1 MRAAAILTTVL
12 AAAVAAPL
20 AAPATEAGAAKPRLK
35 AFESCTG
42 LVGYARRNALRNAR
56 DLVAPRLPPGTGG
69 PEPVAAPVPQQEAA
83 GEDFSR
89 TNVQEAGVDEP
100 DVVKT
105 DGRHLFAIARGALHA
120 VDVRAAGLARVGRL
134 ALPEAAY
141 GHELLLHGGRALVI
155 SRLGAGG
162 FAFPAQVPPPPTPKP
177 PPLPPPPPPPATLL
191 TEIDV
196 SDPARLRVLRTLK
209 VDGDYVSAR
218 LTGATARL
226 VVTSEPRALASVR
239 RIRRA
244 KLRGWMPRAVLTR
257 RASARKRTRTLLR
270 CRAVRRPRVFSGLD
284 MVSVLTVDME
294 RGLPAVDADAVLADA
309 ETVYAS
315 PDSLYVASR
324 RWIDPERV
332 AEGEPPASLRTAIH
346 RFDASRPGTTTY
358 RSSGEARG
366 FLLSQWSLSEHAGHL
381 RVASTEAPDWW
392 EGPVRESESH
402 MTVLR
407 EAGGRLQEVGRV
419 GGLGRGERIYSVRFA
434 GDTGYVVTFRETDPL
449 YTLDLADPAAP
460 RVVGELKIFGYSAYL
475 HPVGDDLLLGVGQ
488 DATEQGRR
496 LGTQLSLFDVS
507 DLSAP
512 RLLHQRRLAPG
523 SSSEAEYDH
532 RAFLFWPPTG
542 LAVLGVDHWEG
553 FSGAIGFHVG
563 RGGIAEAGRVAHP
576 GPRSGRGI
584 ARSLVVGDRLLTVS
598 DGGVMAS
605 PLATLGSGAWLAFR

>member
-1 MRAAAILTTVL
+1 MRAGPILTAVI
-12 AAAVAAPL
+12 AAAVAAPP
-20 AAPATEAGAAKPRLK
+20 AAPAAEATKPRLK
-35 AFESCTG
+35 AFESCSG

-56 DLVAPRLPPGTGG
+56 GLIAPRLPPGTGG
-69 PEPVAAPVPQQEAA
+69 PISPPAPQQETAG

-105 DGRHLFAIARGALHA
+105 DGQHVFAIARGALHA
-120 VDVRAAGLARVGRL
+120 VDVRGGGLARAGRL
-134 ALPEAAY
+134 ALPQAAY
-141 GHELLLHGGRALVI
+141 AHELLLHGGRALVI
-155 SRLGAGG
+155 SRLGGG
-162 FAFPAQVPPPPTPKP
+162 FAFPAQVPAPTP
-177 PPLPPPPPPPATLL
+177 PPLPPPPATLL
-191 TEIDV
+191 TEVDV

-226 VVTSEPRALASVR
+226 VVRSSPRALTSVR

-244 KLRGWMPRAVLTR
+244 KLRAWMPRAVLTR
-257 RASARKRTRTLLR
+257 RAGARKRTRTLLR
-270 CRAVRRPRVFSGLD
+270 CRAVRRQRVFSGLD

-315 PDSLYVASR
+315 PGSLYVASR
-324 RWIDPERV
+324 RWIEPERV
-332 AEGEPPASLRTAIH
+332 AGGEPPSSLRTAIH
-346 RFDASRPGTTTY
+346 RFDATRPGTTAY
-358 RSSGEARG
+358 RSSGEVRG

-392 EGPVRESESH
+392 EGRVRDSESH
-402 MTVLR
+402 VTVLR

-419 GGLGRGERIYSVRFA
+419 GGLGRGERIYSVRFI

-449 YTLDLADPAAP
+449 YTVDLTDPAAP
-460 RVVGELKIFGYSAYL
+460 RVLGELKILGYSAYL
-475 HPVGDDLLLGVGQ
+475 HPVADDLLLGIGQ
-488 DATEQGRR
+488 DATEAGRR

-507 DLSAP
+507 DLAAP
-512 RLLHQRRLAPG
+512 QRLHQRTLAPG

-532 RAFLFWPPTG
+532 RAFLYWPPTG
-542 LAVLGVDHWEG
+542 LAVLGVDDWDS
-553 FSGAIGFHVG
+553 FSGAIGFRVG
-563 RGGIAEAGRVAHP
+563 REGIAEAGRVAHP

-584 ARSLVVGDRLLTVS
+584 ARSLVVGNRLLTVS
-598 DGGVMAS
+598 HGGVMAS